1 MLKKVLLIYLFF
13 LFPSY
18 ILADGFTFSGDLSEN
33 QYFDTLGFGVRSLPK
48 RGDCPNCVEY
58 DSVIGQDT
66 QYILGNISILDI
78 TSIDPS
84 YALIRNPNKYASLSV
99 PPYTHVDFIY
109 WYKNSTG
116 HSVVIDEIKVYIS
129 RYYLSQG
136 DLRNVLDITGVYE
149 STDLRV
155 FTWVYPRVGYFKS
168 YDGLGVVNKDAS
180 GVVVLDTVLVKSPI
194 IFDKWEASVND
205 GIVNMKV
212 SVRNITN
219 ILEKDIVFSHGQYF
233 FKRDFPPNEEYL
245 YEYVLPYEDI
255 GSFGYATISN
265 PNFRKECTSFGEH
278 LESYFIGDSAPM
290 SGVRGDG
297 FNYIGSRVK
306 PWGEAFCIMRTPYAI
321 HSSEMAYVNEN
332 GEEIVEEGFPEV
344 SNSENFEIL
353 GISKL
358 PQTNYPFTCVP
369 IFLFL
374 VVVVVV
380 WYYHK
385 RKIQR

>member
-1 MLKKVLLIYLFF
+1 MLKKAFLIFLCF

-18 ILADGFTFSGDLSEN
+18 IFADGFTSSGDLSEN
-33 QYFDTLGFGVRSLPK
+33 QFFDTLGFGVGSLPK
-48 RGDCPNCVEY
+48 KGDCPNCIEY
-58 DSVIGQDT
+58 DSVVGQDT
-66 QYILGNISILDI
+66 QYLLSNTSISDI

-84 YALIRNPNKYASLSV
+84 YALIRNPNLYASLSV

-116 HSVVIDEIKVYIS
+116 HSVEIDEIKVYLT
-129 RYYLSQG
+129 RYYSSQG
-136 DLRNVLDITGVYE
+136 DLRNVLDITGIYE
-149 STDLRV
+149 STHLQI
-155 FTWVYPRVGYFKS
+155 FTWIYPRGGYFKS
-168 YDGLGVVNKDAS
+168 YDGLGMVNNDAS
-180 GVVVLDTVLVKSPI
+180 GVFVLDTIMVKSPI
-194 IFDKWEASVND
+194 VFDKWEASVSED
-205 GIVNMKV
+205 VVNMKIF
-212 SVRNITN
+212 VRNITN

-233 FKRDFPPNEEYL
+233 FKRDFQPNQEYV
-245 YEYVLPYEDI
+245 YEYELPFEDI
-255 GSFGYATISN
+255 GSFGYATIYN
-265 PNFRKECTSFGEH
+265 PNSRKECTSLGEH

-290 SGVRGDG
+290 SGVRGEG

-306 PWGEAFCIMRTPYAI
+306 PWSEAFCITRTPYAI
-321 HSSEMAYVNEN
+321 HSSEMIYMNEVE
-332 GEEIVEEGFPEV
+332 EEIVEDGLAEI
-344 SNSENFEIL
+344 SNSEVL

-358 PQTNYPFTCVP
+358 PQTNYPFLYIP